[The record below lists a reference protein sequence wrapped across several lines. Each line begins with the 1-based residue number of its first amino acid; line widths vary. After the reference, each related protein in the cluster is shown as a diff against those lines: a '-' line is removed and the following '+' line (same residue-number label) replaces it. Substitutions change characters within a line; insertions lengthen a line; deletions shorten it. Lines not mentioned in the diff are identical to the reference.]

1 MTLISV
7 LVLLLNQIPEL
18 LVNDLLN
25 SGIVPSMIYEL
36 FPEYKV
42 HQFMLEATNGFII
55 FTGILE
61 LVVLIIAII
70 TD

>member
-7 LVLLLNQIPEL
+7 PILLLNQIPEL

-42 HQFMLEATNGFII
+42 HQFVLGTTNGFIV